1 MITDKQFAEFVWYVR
16 RLLFDGNDV
25 YLHGKKVVRIDTG
38 LNSYENHIN
47 LLITSPVFHVNKDLK
62 IWTKNPGETSY
73 VSYTKASINNGTK
86 LHRLYD
92 AVQTIRNDY
101 TYMQAKLALKKYEEK
116 YGSENRGD
124 GNTVGNDQVPAGTS

>member
-1 MITDKQFAEFVWYVR
+1 MITDKQFEEFVR
-16 RLLFDGNDV
+16 FIDKLRFEGNEV
-25 YLHGKKVVRIDTG
+25 YIHGRKVVKTEIAQDKGREFNWSNT
-38 LNSYENHIN
+38 E
-47 LLITSPVFHVNKDLK
+47 TK

-124 GNTVGNDQVPAGTS
+124 GNTVGNDQVPAGTG